1 VPVLPAPSDCAA
13 CAEYW
18 PSANPVDGVTDQEV
32 PDRVADNV
40 CTNVP
45 LPALHDACD
54 PEHTN
59 TDTVDESALVVPAAA
74 APAVPANA
82 GVESLTV
89 EPFAGAVIVTLGAAV
104 STTNLFTPDVP
115 VLPAPSDCAAC
126 AEYWPSANPVDGVT
140 DQEVPDRVADNVCT
154 NVPLHALHDA
164 CDPEHTNTDTVDESA
179 LCELSAACAP
189 ADPENVGFAEL
200 PNELFT

>member
-59 TDTVDESALVVPAAA
+59 TDTVDESAL
-74 APAVPANA
+74 
-82 GVESLTV
+82 
-89 EPFAGAVIVTLGAAV
+89 
-104 STTNLFTPDVP
+104 
-115 VLPAPSDCAAC
+115 
-126 AEYWPSANPVDGVT
+126 
-140 DQEVPDRVADNVCT
+140 
-154 NVPLHALHDA
+154 
-164 CDPEHTNTDTVDESA
+164 
-179 LCELSAACAP
+179 CELSAACAP

-200 PNELFT
+200 PNELFTGADNVTDGVTVSTTTRPLDAEAV